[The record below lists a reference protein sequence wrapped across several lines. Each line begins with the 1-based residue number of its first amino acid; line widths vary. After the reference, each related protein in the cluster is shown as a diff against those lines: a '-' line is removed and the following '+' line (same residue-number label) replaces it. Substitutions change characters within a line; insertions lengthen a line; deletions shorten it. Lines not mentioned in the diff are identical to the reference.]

1 MTFGLILKRMR
12 RNWRSMAI
20 LLLAVCLLT
29 GFFALGPFY
38 VRAVTDVGLRF
49 ELDNAPRQSKQIGL
63 IVEDEPLTDE
73 SFEVVRQELGALAV
87 DLRHYIRADYTAP
100 TSEQGFEQG
109 LATGALMYQ
118 YGEPVTP
125 FSARIDA
132 ALQPFAFG
140 AMPELLDLV
149 EGRWPVRLP
158 PPEAVDP
165 AGLSDAE
172 QQARQVGIYTRGQV
186 EVVVTATVAERA
198 GLERGSRMVL
208 GNPRPDGS
216 GALAVMVVVGIVEPK
231 NAADPFWEGNRN
243 FLEGADVEIGVGR
256 FRYDY
261 GFATIPE
268 AYTDWLRP
276 VVPGSS
282 YIYQI
287 DTDTDTISAANLQDV
302 NRRLR
307 VLQNRLAAYHPGLTV
322 LSGLTAILDGFSV
335 NASETEGPITLLSG
349 AILVMMLYHLINTVA
364 LVLDQQG
371 AEWST
376 IVSRGGSVPQLVGLQ
391 VISVGLLALVGIL
404 AGPLFSVAFMQL
416 MERFGPL
423 AEALG
428 GRPLGSTAIPRVSL
442 YLSVAAGVASAVVL
456 TVPAVPAARRSL
468 LRLKQLVSR
477 PPTTPAW
484 ARYAFDLALLVV
496 GAAFMLRLYYLVG
509 GDFGD
514 LLNNLI
520 AAPRDVVALIADN
533 LNQTG
538 GLNDPFNLLGPALVL
553 TGAALLWLRLFPA
566 LMGALA
572 RLSNR
577 SRSLTTPLAV
587 WNVARD
593 PSHYAQLVLLLI
605 GTLALGTAS
614 LGLSATRDRGAWAA
628 AERATGGSARL
639 AVDPARLEPARFLWT
654 DLPGV
659 SSAAPLLRAAGD
671 PGSISRR
678 DVQIIGVE
686 PDLIPAAFSE
696 LHRALAPLRGI
707 ETPPAPGLALPVEAR
722 TLSVQVY
729 SLPAG
734 TPEDPPVSVQLIAYL
749 EDARGVPVRV
759 PLAPPDAATV
769 VGDVSGETAQT
780 PASAAPLP
788 TLTEEW
794 LNFSGELPERG
805 KRPLRLVRLG
815 INSRQGNLD
824 AFEHTLYLD
833 RVATLD
839 AFGKATT
846 LSNFE
851 PDDAQWREAAVA
863 NPYAGSWTSEAA
875 NLGRVRG
882 VRARVLRG
890 EIPGVDGPQVL
901 RLDYRMGKVAGVMRE
916 PSVVVNASMIG
927 RVPVVVNRAFA
938 ELFGGRGSTPSA
950 IDKPLEPGETRNLI
964 LNMGPGS
971 VEIGYEVVGVIDN
984 LPSVDARDPLM
995 IALTNT
1001 IRPIINQAASA
1012 STFFDENEV
1021 WLALPEREPSS
1032 ALQEAVASLDGMTGV
1047 GWAWTR
1053 YGEILREPLP
1063 SAVAGML
1070 YAGFWVSLLLSLLDF
1085 GFYLVVTARQRA
1097 FSFGVLRALGWDA
1110 RHIWRLLFVEQV
1122 VLIAPALVIGSL
1134 LGLGLAYLLLPF
1146 LALVGSETLRVPWLA
1161 VGGLLLALVIAFTA
1175 LMGVAAIFLR
1185 RMSVNQVLR
1194 LGEE

>member
-1 MTFGLILKRMR
+1 

-208 GNPRPDGS
+208 GNPRADGS

-404 AGPLFSVAFMQL
+404 A
-416 MERFGPL
+416 
-423 AEALG
+423 
-428 GRPLGSTAIPRVSL
+428 
-442 YLSVAAGVASAVVL
+442 
-456 TVPAVPAARRSL
+456 
-468 LRLKQLVSR
+468 
-477 PPTTPAW
+477 
-484 ARYAFDLALLVV
+484 
-496 GAAFMLRLYYLVG
+496 
-509 GDFGD
+509 
-514 LLNNLI
+514 
-520 AAPRDVVALIADN
+520 
-533 LNQTG
+533 
-538 GLNDPFNLLGPALVL
+538 
-553 TGAALLWLRLFPA
+553 
-566 LMGALA
+566 
-572 RLSNR
+572 
-577 SRSLTTPLAV
+577 
-587 WNVARD
+587 
-593 PSHYAQLVLLLI
+593 
-605 GTLALGTAS
+605 
-614 LGLSATRDRGAWAA
+614 
-628 AERATGGSARL
+628 
-639 AVDPARLEPARFLWT
+639 
-654 DLPGV
+654 
-659 SSAAPLLRAAGD
+659 
-671 PGSISRR
+671 
-678 DVQIIGVE
+678 
-686 PDLIPAAFSE
+686 
-696 LHRALAPLRGI
+696 
-707 ETPPAPGLALPVEAR
+707 
-722 TLSVQVY
+722 
-729 SLPAG
+729 
-734 TPEDPPVSVQLIAYL
+734 
-749 EDARGVPVRV
+749 
-759 PLAPPDAATV
+759 
-769 VGDVSGETAQT
+769 
-780 PASAAPLP
+780 
-788 TLTEEW
+788 
-794 LNFSGELPERG
+794 
-805 KRPLRLVRLG
+805 
-815 INSRQGNLD
+815 
-824 AFEHTLYLD
+824 
-833 RVATLD
+833 
-839 AFGKATT
+839 
-846 LSNFE
+846 
-851 PDDAQWREAAVA
+851 
-863 NPYAGSWTSEAA
+863 
-875 NLGRVRG
+875 
-882 VRARVLRG
+882 
-890 EIPGVDGPQVL
+890 
-901 RLDYRMGKVAGVMRE
+901 
-916 PSVVVNASMIG
+916 
-927 RVPVVVNRAFA
+927 
-938 ELFGGRGSTPSA
+938 
-950 IDKPLEPGETRNLI
+950 
-964 LNMGPGS
+964 
-971 VEIGYEVVGVIDN
+971 
-984 LPSVDARDPLM
+984 
-995 IALTNT
+995 
-1001 IRPIINQAASA
+1001 
-1012 STFFDENEV
+1012 
-1021 WLALPEREPSS
+1021 
-1032 ALQEAVASLDGMTGV
+1032 
-1047 GWAWTR
+1047 
-1053 YGEILREPLP
+1053 
-1063 SAVAGML
+1063 
-1070 YAGFWVSLLLSLLDF
+1070 
-1085 GFYLVVTARQRA
+1085 
-1097 FSFGVLRALGWDA
+1097 
-1110 RHIWRLLFVEQV
+1110 
-1122 VLIAPALVIGSL
+1122 
-1134 LGLGLAYLLLPF
+1134 
-1146 LALVGSETLRVPWLA
+1146 
-1161 VGGLLLALVIAFTA
+1161 
-1175 LMGVAAIFLR
+1175 
-1185 RMSVNQVLR
+1185 
-1194 LGEE
+1194 